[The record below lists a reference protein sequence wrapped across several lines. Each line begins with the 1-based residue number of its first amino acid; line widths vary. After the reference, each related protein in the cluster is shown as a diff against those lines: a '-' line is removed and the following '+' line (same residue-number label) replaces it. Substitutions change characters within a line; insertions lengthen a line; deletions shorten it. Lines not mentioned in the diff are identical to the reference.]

1 MNTNFFTKIVTKT
14 SSYIAKIIAVLM
26 ITSFTTLGSLAMVSF
41 VSNMQRV
48 DVSFGYVNMSR
59 SKDDLILQ
67 NKLKQIL
74 IGNVSAEAVPAVIT
88 NILPT
93 ATTEFFQIF
102 LVQAQS
108 AISGFIGIILQP
120 IKAILD
126 QVLGMVDNL
135 LNILEKFAEVLAGTR
150 VAIGFLIYRDVEGS
164 DGGGSSNFMS
174 SSDFAN
180 SLIQDNAMA
189 NGSMRSDF
197 PDKEKLVGLVSDA
210 VSWLDFM
217 TVQRSLQNGIIGDF
231 LTNNS
236 QFDVF
241 TGDDVKGQ
249 VVDAIVGRQCESSK
263 IFTIVPIFRDFM
275 GKINTCQQEVYGP
288 IESAFEARKQS
299 ILDATAE
306 KLETYQLQPPADCK
320 FGQYYEVT
328 GDIKVAY
335 EEGDKGNLGKN
346 MASVADKIK
355 LKQIKPDECES
366 MKQAKLVQI
375 DMAERKKDPA
385 NAFVASGGI
394 GGVAGGLLSA
404 ITNSLNDIW
413 KDFFDKIMERWV
425 KIVNMISS
433 IGSGSGLAL
442 WASLIDIALNIRQ
455 KIKQGLQTLNKEF
468 INRPG
473 QDVPNPKQE
482 TATQTP

>member
-26 ITSFTTLGSLAMVSF
+26 ITSFATLGSLAMVSF

-189 NGSMRSDF
+189 NGSS
-197 PDKEKLVGLVSDA
+197 
-210 VSWLDFM
+210 
-217 TVQRSLQNGIIGDF
+217 
-231 LTNNS
+231 
-236 QFDVF
+236 
-241 TGDDVKGQ
+241 
-249 VVDAIVGRQCESSK
+249 SSK
-263 IFTIVPIFRDFM
+263 SLSKTSPC
-275 GKINTCQQEVYGP
+275 NTCRD
-288 IESAFEARKQS
+288 RK
-299 ILDATAE
+299 E
-306 KLETYQLQPPADCK
+306 
-320 FGQYYEVT
+320 
-328 GDIKVAY
+328 
-335 EEGDKGNLGKN
+335 
-346 MASVADKIK
+346 
-355 LKQIKPDECES
+355 
-366 MKQAKLVQI
+366 
-375 DMAERKKDPA
+375 
-385 NAFVASGGI
+385 
-394 GGVAGGLLSA
+394 
-404 ITNSLNDIW
+404 
-413 KDFFDKIMERWV
+413 
-425 KIVNMISS
+425 
-433 IGSGSGLAL
+433 
-442 WASLIDIALNIRQ
+442 
-455 KIKQGLQTLNKEF
+455 
-468 INRPG
+468 
-473 QDVPNPKQE
+473 
-482 TATQTP
+482 